1 MLADLGLFVLANWG
15 FFFFFVVYGDL
26 REVRIKLLVLCLLV
40 SLLGP
45 TVFFVSFSFSCFGV

>member
-1 MLADLGLFVLANWG
+1 MIWG
-15 FFFFFVVYGDL
+15 FIFVVYGDL
-26 REVRIKLLVLCLLV
+26 SEVRVKLLILCFLV